1 MTILGETY
9 DIEDALD
16 PVTPAVAA
24 PDAATS
30 SPVAPEA
37 AEPVPLVVGV
47 AADFVELYTTHYHR
61 VVRALELGGLE
72 RAGAEDTAQEAFA
85 RTLGHWPRVRTG
97 SNPAGYVFRVAFRLG
112 RRSLRRES
120 PLLTD
125 VASPGDMAA
134 AVVTRTAVE
143 AVVAAM
149 PHRRRACVVACLV
162 VGLSTKEAAQALGIA
177 EGTVR
182 KQIERGRTD
191 LRVALGGSDS

>member
-1 MTILGETY
+1 VTILGETF
-9 DIEDALD
+9 DIEATPD
-16 PVTPAVAA
+16 PVTPDVATAGCA
-24 PDAATS
+24 P
-30 SPVAPEA
+30 PEA
-37 AEPVPLVVGV
+37 ALPEPVVAEV
-47 AADFVELYTTHYHR
+47 AADFVEVYTAHYHR
-61 VVRALELGGLE
+61 VVRALELGGLN

-97 SNPAGYVFRVAFRLG
+97 SNPAGYVYRVAFRLG
-112 RRSLRRES
+112 RRSLRREA

-125 VASPGDMAA
+125 VAAPGDMAA

-149 PHRRRACVVACLV
+149 PHRRRSCVVLCLV

-182 KQIERGRTD
+182 KQIERGRAD